1 MARLSQ
7 YSPVLFKVCNK
18 QNTVVDS
25 GWVLRRVIQQ
35 SLKSFQELISRGTIK
50 AVCTFLLFFKW
61 HDFKSSLV
69 IYLQVFQFILHELIP
84 LVFFVNF
91 LCSTIIEPPNI
102 MGLLKT
108 SKQSPT
114 RMFILVLVPF
124 PPGVPDKFS
133 FIHLFR
139 G

>member
-1 MARLSQ
+1 MPRLSQ

-91 LCSTIIEPPNI
+91 LCSTITEPPNI

-108 SKQSPT
+108 SNTISHKDVYTCTCAIPSRCT
-114 RMFILVLVPF
+114 
-124 PPGVPDKFS
+124 
-133 FIHLFR
+133 
-139 G
+139 